1 LSSEKLTGFKHPS
14 LFFLAISDTY
24 TSFFLQLPSGVEYGK
39 SIYVPSFGWAVI
51 GRLGNDLNAAQVLSS
66 LDAEWKVGPAMGKNE
81 TFGDKICMFQ
91 VNPISAL
98 TVRKM

>member
-1 LSSEKLTGFKHPS
+1 
-14 LFFLAISDTY
+14 
-24 TSFFLQLPSGVEYGK
+24 VEYGK

-66 LDAEWKVGPAMGKNE
+66 LDAEWKLGQAMGKNE
-81 TFGDKICMFQ
+81 TFSDKICMFQ

-98 TVRKM
+98 TVTKCKRNSLTSILINLKFLSLLIWQIEDMAS